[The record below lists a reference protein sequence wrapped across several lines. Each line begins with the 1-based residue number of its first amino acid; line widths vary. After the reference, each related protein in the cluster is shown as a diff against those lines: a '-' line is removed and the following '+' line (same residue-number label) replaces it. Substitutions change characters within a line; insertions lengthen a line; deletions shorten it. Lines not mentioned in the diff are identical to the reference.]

1 MISFFFYDKF
11 TNNELIKKISNDF
24 IIYDGYVIVEN
35 TDSLLENVREKIINN
50 NILYGKIVYFNMNL
64 YDVLK
69 KINEINECR
78 TINKIKYTI
87 KTIIAN
93 KNINEKYKTYIIY

>member
-1 MISFFFYDKF
+1 MISFFFYDKL
-11 TNNELIKKISNDF
+11 TNIELIKKISNDF
-24 IIYDGYVIVEN
+24 IIYDGYVTIQN
-35 TDSLLENVREKIINN
+35 NDSLLENVREKIINN

-69 KINEINECR
+69 KINEIYECR
-78 TINKIKYTI
+78 IKNKIKYTI